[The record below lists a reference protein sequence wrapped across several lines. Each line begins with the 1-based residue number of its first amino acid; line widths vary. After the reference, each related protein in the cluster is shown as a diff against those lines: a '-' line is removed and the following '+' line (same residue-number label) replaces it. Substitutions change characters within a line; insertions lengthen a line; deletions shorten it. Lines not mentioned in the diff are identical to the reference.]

1 MQNSDIQSLFEK
13 VYRLNFIDAVPKF
26 PATPDLIFCNDSHT
40 LIVAG
45 GGHIVNSK
53 TDEYARLM
61 KLLRTIGEKEYHL
74 LLPTFDTNSN
84 YEYCSISTAS
94 TIKDMEAAIEEIF
107 VIDFPLDS
115 LFMFGATGEWAIYID
130 EGININLISCEQ
142 QYAQFFVD
150 VYNVTPSDFER
161 NISLIKAGFTNA
173 VDFEKFVETYV
184 KHPRNYFP
192 HQVK

>member
-1 MQNSDIQSLFEK
+1 M
-13 VYRLNFIDAVPKF
+13 R
-26 PATPDLIFCNDSHT
+26 HT
-40 LIVAG
+40 G
-45 GGHIVNSK
+45 W
-53 TDEYARLM
+53 
-61 KLLRTIGEKEYHL
+61 KE
-74 LLPTFDTNSN
+74 
-84 YEYCSISTAS
+84 
-94 TIKDMEAAIEEIF
+94 
-107 VIDFPLDS
+107 
-115 LFMFGATGEWAIYID
+115 
-130 EGININLISCEQ
+130 

>member
-13 VYRLNFIDAVPKF
+13 VYRLNFIDGVPKF
-26 PATPDLIFCNDSHT
+26 PATPDLIFCNDSHK

-45 GGHIVNSK
+45 GGHIVNPK
-53 TDEYARLM
+53 TDEYDRLM

-74 LLPTFDTNSN
+74 LLPTFNTVSN
-84 YEYCSISTAS
+84 YRYCTISTTS
-94 TIKDMEAAIEEIF
+94 TIGDLEAAIEEIF

-130 EGININLISCEQ
+130 EGINMNLISCEQ
-142 QYAQFFVD
+142 HYAQHFVD
-150 VYNVTPSDFER
+150 VYSVTPTDFEM
-161 NISLIKAGFTNA
+161 NISLIKAGFANA

-184 KHPRNYFP
+184 KHSRNYFP
-192 HQVK
+192 HQIS